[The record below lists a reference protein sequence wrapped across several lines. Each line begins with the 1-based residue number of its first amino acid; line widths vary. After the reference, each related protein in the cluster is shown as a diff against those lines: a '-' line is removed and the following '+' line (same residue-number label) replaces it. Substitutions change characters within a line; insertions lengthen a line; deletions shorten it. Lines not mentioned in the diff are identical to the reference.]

1 MNDSCM
7 RRLTECLSLG
17 VAPHQDRQVFAHHQ
31 TWGGLVWGG
40 LARMLQMERLRVLL
54 EHHICSQLGGPDGQQ
69 VACGTPWSWPWSGLP
84 GASEHEHLEQLL
96 VANGGL
102 IVSILFGL
110 GSELTK
116 DMAFQA
122 FFLLDVDYVLSVGFE
137 RRLWATQHADLL
149 LGMMSLA
156 TSTSVSQP
164 CVSTLPL
171 HRLNWSLVLQAAW
184 IVRHETSGSPSSS
197 SSCEHTMLVRDT
209 FASSELQS
217 ELYSTHPAAT
227 NGPGDHGEPSGID
240 DDRECETDSED
251 DGAYADHGGQFPGW
265 LAGRESPMVID
276 DTCNPAEDPE
286 DTNLYVVSDRMLWDA
301 AGYRVLEGAVR
312 GLHPV
317 SVEQTSRSACL
328 RRARCHLVDD
338 RQPDVDALAADAW
351 ATPEEACAATDLE
364 EPLAP
369 EEAKAPAE
377 TPEDSE
383 APPETPEDAEA
394 PAETPEDAAAPT
406 ETPPAKAP
414 ATAPAEA
421 PTPAPADAL
430 TKHERKIDLQAER
443 TKWIKSFKADPMN
456 TVDGE
461 SLTNLHKRA
470 MQAWTSSAE
479 RHGFLQMYDEKERKR
494 RRF

>member
-1 MNDSCM
+1 MS
-7 RRLTECLSLG
+7 
-17 VAPHQDRQVFAHHQ
+17 Q
-31 TWGGLVWGG
+31 T
-40 LARMLQMERLRVLL
+40 ERLRVLL

-96 VANGGL
+96 LANGGL

-137 RRLWATQHADLL
+137 RGLWATQHANLL

-240 DDRECETDSED
+240 DDRECETESED

-383 APPETPEDAEA
+383 APPETPKDAEAPAETPEDAEAPTETPEDAEAAPETPEDAEA